1 MRTSTFIRT
10 ISEAALIAACIS
22 CRTEFQEKELTGI
35 WVQPV
40 PGMSIVQGM
49 ELVEGGAARAVNTST
64 LLYDSWKLDRN
75 NLILNGK
82 SIGNGVTSEFSD
94 TLAIV
99 KVTADSL
106 VLMKGTL
113 RLGYRKSIED
123 CGFSANPGTIM
134 KGTVTFGPEVRLFRP
149 EGEER
154 TYWIIDKS
162 GYLQIKYNESGMSE
176 WSAGAELE
184 LKEVD
189 STASEFGKEY
199 DGTFQVLRIISI
211 SNN

>member
-10 ISEAALIAACIS
+10 ISGAAVIAACIS
-22 CRTEFQEKELTGI
+22 CGTKFDAKELTGI
-35 WVQPV
+35 WVQQV
-40 PGMSIVQGM
+40 PGMAIVQGM
-49 ELVEGGAARAVNTST
+49 ELNEDGTARSVNTAT
-64 LLYDSWKLDRN
+64 LQYDSWKLDGE

-82 SIGNGVTSEFSD
+82 SIGNGVTSGFSD
-94 TLAIV
+94 TLGIV

-106 VLMKGTL
+106 VLMKGNL

-123 CGFSANPGTIM
+123 CGFSANPGTVM
-134 KGTVTFGPEVRLFRP
+134 KGTVTFGPETRLFRP
-149 EGEER
+149 AGEDR

-162 GYLQIKYNESGMSE
+162 GYLQVKYNESGKSE
-176 WSAGAELE
+176 WSAEAELE
-184 LKEVD
+184 LKQVD
-189 STASEFGKEY
+189 SSASEFGKEY